1 MKIEKRSN
9 SKLNNDVVYRF
20 LDDNVSIV
28 DLNTGPNE
36 FSEVWAGII
45 NKDQNYPPRKV
56 MDYVL
61 GFYYDKTKMVGL

>member
-9 SKLNNDVVYRF
+9 NTLNSDAVYRF

-36 FSEVWAGII
+36 FSEVWSGII
-45 NKDQNYPPRKV
+45 NKDKNYSSKKV
-56 MDYVL
+56 VDYVL
-61 GFYYDKTKMVGL
+61 GFYYDKTKMAGL